1 MRRPTGVTAADHP
14 FLNELEYRGHSIDA
28 LEFEFTLEAIITRAE
43 QVLAQDAKRKP
54 ARKK

>member
-1 MRRPTGVTAADHP
+1 MTTDHP
-14 FLNELEYRGHSIDA
+14 LLNELEYKGHSIDG

-43 QVLAQDAKRKP
+43 NVLAQSGKKRP